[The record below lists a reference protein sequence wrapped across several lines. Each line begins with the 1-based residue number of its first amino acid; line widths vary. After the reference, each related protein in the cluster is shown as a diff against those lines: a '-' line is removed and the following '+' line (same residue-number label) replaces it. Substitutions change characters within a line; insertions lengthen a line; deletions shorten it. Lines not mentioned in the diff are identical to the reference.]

1 MSYTGN
7 QLAQI
12 AGTLNQFGASE
23 CEFNINFYAT
33 STDTLAQ
40 VLAANY
46 ISDGQKRGLV
56 LNSIVWVQT
65 AAGFYQC
72 EVSALQSTATGYGVT
87 LVEMSSG
94 TGTGVVTINTAIS
107 TTGSTGTLTAA
118 GIVGGLI
125 TRTGPTAAFT
135 DTTDTAANIIA
146 AMNSQVIG
154 NSWTFRLVNDTAYA
168 DTLAAGAGV
177 TLSGQSVIPANSWA
191 EFLMTYSA
199 AGAIT
204 MYGYA
209 TGPNVFVPPTKYTT
223 GALTAATL
231 TAAQIAGAA
240 FTVLNNSGATPGTQ
254 TLPAAAVL
262 FAAIPNCQVGFSYI
276 LRLLNSGSGTETLA
290 ADVGAT
296 ITVTGHTSIVLNT
309 GVDYLITFPS
319 AIAATCESIGTVV
332 AP

>member
-1 MSYTGN
+1 MAYIGN

-12 AGTLNQFGASE
+12 SGTLNQFGASE
-23 CEFNINFYAT
+23 CQFTTNFYAT
-33 STDTLAQ
+33 STDTLAT
-40 VLAANY
+40 VLTANY

-56 LNSIVWVQT
+56 LNSVVWVQT
-65 AAGFYQC
+65 AAGFFQC
-72 EVSALQSTATGYGVT
+72 QVSALQNTATGYGVT
-87 LVEMSSG
+87 LVLMAVG
-94 TGTGVVTINTAIS
+94 TGTGVGLSNAPITTAV
-107 TTGSTGTLTAA
+107 GGTLTAA
-118 GIVGGLI
+118 SMVGGLI

-135 DTTDTAANIIA
+135 DTTDTAAAIIA

-154 NSWTFRLVNDTAYA
+154 NSWVLRILNNTAFPE
-168 DTLAAGAGV
+168 TIAGGTGV
-177 TLSGQSVIPANSWA
+177 TLTGQTVIPANSWG
-191 EFLMTYSA
+191 EFLLTYSA
-199 AGAIT
+199 AGAVT
-204 MYGYA
+204 MYGYQI
-209 TGPNVFVPPTKYTT
+209 GQNVVLPPAKYTT

-240 FTVLNNSGATPGTQ
+240 LTVLNNSGATPGTQ
-254 TLPAAAVL
+254 TLPAAALL

-309 GVDYLITFPS
+309 GVDYIITFTS
-319 AIAATCESIGTVV
+319 ATAATCQSIGTLV

>member
-1 MSYTGN
+1 MAYIGN

-56 LNSIVWVQT
+56 LNSVVFVQT

-72 EVSALQSTATGYGVT
+72 EVSALQNTATGYGVT
-87 LVEMSSG
+87 LVEMTSG
-94 TGTGVVTINTAIS
+94 TGTGVVPANTPVTATVGTTLSAAAIVS
-107 TTGSTGTLTAA
+107 S
-118 GIVGGLI
+118 LI

-154 NSWTFRLVNDTAYA
+154 NSWTLRIINDTAFPE
-168 DTLAAGAGV
+168 TIAAGSGV
-177 TLSGQSVIPANSWA
+177 TLSGQTVVPANSWA

-199 AGAIT
+199 AGAVT
-204 MYGYA
+204 MYGYLI
-209 TGPNVFVPPTKYTT
+209 GSNVVVPPTKYTT

-240 FTVLNNSGATPGTQ
+240 LTVLNNSGATPGTQ
-254 TLPAAAVL
+254 TLPAASVL
-262 FAAIPNCQVGFSYI
+262 FAAIPNCAVGFSYI
-276 LRLLNSGSGTETLA
+276 LRLLNSQASGTETLA
-290 ADVGAT
+290 ADAGAT
-296 ITVTGHTSIVLNT
+296 ITVTGHTAIAANT
-309 GVDYLITFPS
+309 GVDYLVTFTS
-319 AIAATCESIGTVV
+319 ATAATCQSIGTVV

>member
-1 MSYTGN
+1 MAYIGN

-23 CEFNINFYAT
+23 CEFNINFYAS
-33 STDTLAQ
+33 STDTLATI
-40 VLAANY
+40 LGANY

-56 LNSIVWVQT
+56 LNSVVFVQT

-72 EVSALQSTATGYGVT
+72 EVSALQATTSGYGVT
-87 LVEMSSG
+87 LVEIASG
-94 TGTGVVTINTAIS
+94 TGTGVATTNTAIS
-107 TTGSTGTLTAA
+107 TTTSTGTLTAA

-146 AMNSQVIG
+146 AMNSQVVG
-154 NSWTFRLVNDTAYA
+154 NSWTLRLVNDTAYA
-168 DTLAAGAGV
+168 DTLAAGSGV
-177 TLSGQSVIPANSWA
+177 TLSGQTVVPPNSWA
-191 EFLMTYSA
+191 EFLVTYSA
-199 AGAIT
+199 AGAVT
-204 MYGYA
+204 MYGYCSVA
-209 TGPNVFVPPTKYTT
+209 ERLCTPDQVHD

-240 FTVLNNSGATPGTQ
+240 FTVLNNSGNTPGTQ
-254 TLPAAAVL
+254 TLPAASVL

-276 LRLLNSGSGTETLA
+276 LRLLNAGTGTETLA

-296 ITVTGHTSIVLNT
+296 ITVTGHTSI
-309 GVDYLITFPS
+309 
-319 AIAATCESIGTVV
+319 AT
-332 AP
+332 